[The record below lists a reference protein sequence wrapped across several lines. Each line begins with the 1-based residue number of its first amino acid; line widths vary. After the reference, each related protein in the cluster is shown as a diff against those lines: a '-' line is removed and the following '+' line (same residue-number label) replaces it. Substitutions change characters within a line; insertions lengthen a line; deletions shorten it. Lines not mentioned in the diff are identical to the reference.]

1 MYKNHFLN
9 MKSQQWNEF
18 DSELNGYSDVS
29 MDNSVLSTEMSIMKY
44 MRMEYENRYIDS
56 YMSTLSQLGYKGDG
70 DEEAINEFL
79 FPKLYNRVPYSDDEM
94 SEFFHFDQSFL
105 QGSSTLEDHEERM
118 HMTQLIN
125 QDPSVSE
132 NNEYCN
138 SYTLQDYENL
148 VYEDELSKSNSLS
161 STPKNRSSFCPINNI
176 HKGNTAFCE
185 GSLWDVRSKRFLGA
199 QNTLERDCDPWTR
212 IASKEERPNSNVL
225 NKSSR
230 NKPNPAD
237 DDDQK
242 IFLGGLPLGI
252 KERTLR
258 HEMAAQGYKVLRRP
272 KILRGFA
279 PEVMMKS
286 VEQAKELVD
295 KGILNIKGF
304 EVEVRPFNSYNK
316 KSKSRKIPN
325 VGRRSVFLGGL
336 SKGTTVKD
344 ILDVMMKMN
353 LRVMNYPVIKVGFSP
368 QVILQTV
375 SQAQKLVKMKKI
387 YVNGN
392 FVDVRPFTHQHW
404 K

>member
-199 QNTLERDCDPWTR
+199 QNTLERDCDP
-212 IASKEERPNSNVL
+212 
-225 NKSSR
+225 
-230 NKPNPAD
+230 
-237 DDDQK
+237 
-242 IFLGGLPLGI
+242 
-252 KERTLR
+252 
-258 HEMAAQGYKVLRRP
+258 
-272 KILRGFA
+272 
-279 PEVMMKS
+279 
-286 VEQAKELVD
+286 
-295 KGILNIKGF
+295 
-304 EVEVRPFNSYNK
+304 
-316 KSKSRKIPN
+316 
-325 VGRRSVFLGGL
+325 
-336 SKGTTVKD
+336 
-344 ILDVMMKMN
+344 
-353 LRVMNYPVIKVGFSP
+353 
-368 QVILQTV
+368 
-375 SQAQKLVKMKKI
+375 
-387 YVNGN
+387 
-392 FVDVRPFTHQHW
+392 
-404 K
+404 

>member
-1 MYKNHFLN
+1 
-9 MKSQQWNEF
+9 
-18 DSELNGYSDVS
+18 
-29 MDNSVLSTEMSIMKY
+29 
-44 MRMEYENRYIDS
+44 
-56 YMSTLSQLGYKGDG
+56 
-70 DEEAINEFL
+70 
-79 FPKLYNRVPYSDDEM
+79 
-94 SEFFHFDQSFL
+94 
-105 QGSSTLEDHEERM
+105 
-118 HMTQLIN
+118 
-125 QDPSVSE
+125 
-132 NNEYCN
+132 
-138 SYTLQDYENL
+138 
-148 VYEDELSKSNSLS
+148 
-161 STPKNRSSFCPINNI
+161 
-176 HKGNTAFCE
+176 
-185 GSLWDVRSKRFLGA
+185 
-199 QNTLERDCDPWTR
+199 
-212 IASKEERPNSNVL
+212 
-225 NKSSR
+225 
-230 NKPNPAD
+230 
-237 DDDQK
+237 
-242 IFLGGLPLGI
+242 
-252 KERTLR
+252 
-258 HEMAAQGYKVLRRP
+258 MAAQGYKVLRRP

-295 KGILNIKGF
+295 KGIINIKGF